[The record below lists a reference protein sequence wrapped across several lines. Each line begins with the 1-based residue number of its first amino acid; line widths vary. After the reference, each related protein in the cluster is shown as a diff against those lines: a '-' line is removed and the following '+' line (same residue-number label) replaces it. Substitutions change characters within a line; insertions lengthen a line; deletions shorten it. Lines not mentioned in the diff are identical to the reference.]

1 MYFVILDILPKIPK
15 VLYKTDSPIS
25 GEIRVIQKGSERRLL
40 INGVKQ
46 SVNPGA
52 PNIEKRY
59 WSQVADLAY
68 RYKWTRIESILIL
81 GLGGG
86 TVGHFFQRRF
96 PGALMDGVELD
107 PLVIEA
113 GKNFF
118 DLGRLESLQP
128 LCGDAYEVIHRPIDF
143 ELRSSLYDLVLV
155 DVFSGGTFPEE
166 FAQRSFL
173 DRLRRFIH
181 PGGIV
186 IFNQTARS
194 SKHLNLELFREKL
207 SSFYGDIYQE
217 KIGAELGFSNFLISA
232 SRV

>member
-1 MYFVILDILPKIPK
+1 MNLPHILTIPK
-15 VLYKTDSPIS
+15 TLYQTDSPIS
-25 GEIRVIQKGSERRLL
+25 GDIKVVQKGPERRLL

-68 RYKWTRIESILIL
+68 RYKWARVESILIL

-113 GKNFF
+113 GKDFF
-118 DLGRLESLQP
+118 DLDRLESLQP
-128 LCGDAYEVIHRPIDF
+128 LCGDAYEVIHRPVDF

-155 DVFSGGTFPEE
+155 DIFSGGKFPERL
-166 FAQRSFL
+166 AQKNFL
-173 DRLRRFIH
+173 NHLRRFMC

-194 SKHLNLELFREKL
+194 AKQLDLESFRERL
-207 SSFYGDIYQE
+207 SAFYGDVRQE
-217 KIGAELGFSNFLISA
+217 QVGAEIGFSNFLISA
-232 SRV
+232 CRT